1 MAPEDLAKWIE
12 DNGLSQGE
20 FAKRLKRASRKVR
33 VDQSEVSRWTRRR
46 RLPNADEKAAI
57 EKVTGIPRGAWPSVE
72 NAHWSE

>member
-20 FAKRLKRASRKVR
+20 FAKKLKRANRKVR

-46 RLPNADEKAAI
+46 RLPNDDEKAAI
-57 EKVTGIPRGAWPSVE
+57 EKVTGIARGSWPTAQTA
-72 NAHWSE
+72 NWSE